1 MCVERRVGAK
11 KPSDMLDELFVP
23 VLAFKNFSS
32 LSDDT
37 SPPLFQYSEEVHA
50 TGVWLGS
57 LHECPAGQGEQNDAP
72 VLE

>member
-1 MCVERRVGAK
+1 MSVERRVGAK
-11 KPSDMLDELFVP
+11 NPAICWMSFLF
-23 VLAFKNFSS
+23 LSWFLKNFNS